1 MDIVLI
7 CLGSISAV
15 GEVNFRLSADQVS
28 RSQRVKKDKNS
39 FFSAGGRMD
48 IIIFGMRHADT
59 KCYPL
64 NTSKIYPHCCK
75 KIAFS
80 GETVRV
86 TAMTK
91 KSKVVQRR
99 ELPRMDA
106 YFWVG

>member
-1 MDIVLI
+1 MDIILI

-15 GEVNFRLSADQVS
+15 DEVNFRLSPGQAS
-28 RSQRVKKDKNS
+28 RSQRLKKDKNS
-39 FFSAGGRMD
+39 FFSAGGRVD

-64 NTSKIYPHCCK
+64 NTSKIYPNCRK
-75 KIAFS
+75 KNAFS

-91 KSKVVQRR
+91 KSKVVQHR
-99 ELPRMDA
+99 ELLEDMSVSL
-106 YFWVG
+106 YL